1 MSESSAATPRVR
13 RVHIDTDPGLDDLLA
28 LALAL
33 ASPELSVEAITTV
46 AGNASIDAVTENTR
60 RFLALAGVDIPVGRG
75 ASGPLA
81 LSRVDAESFHGA
93 DGRGGVPIP
102 AIDGRPVPSAR
113 AVLRDSLAERHVDSL
128 VALGPLT
135 NVALLMREQPELL
148 RDVEL
153 VWMGGTLGAGNVT
166 AVSEFNAYADP
177 AAASLVLNSGNRTR
191 IVGLDVTRCVT
202 LRSGELPSDAFGP
215 GSMGRFLMAVLEA
228 QMVAEI
234 PLAGERLAVLHDPC
248 AICAAIAPDLFRYEE
263 KVLEIGVEE
272 GRERGRLQELP
283 TATGAS
289 IHYAVEV
296 HEVRLKQLFVQRLAE
311 WTRDEGT

>member
-1 MSESSAATPRVR
+1 MSDPSPTEARVR
-13 RVHIDTDPGLDDLLA
+13 RIHIDTDPGLDDLLA

-33 ASPELSVEAITTV
+33 ASPELSVEGITTV

-60 RFLALAGVDIPVGRG
+60 RFLALAGLDIPVGRG

-81 LSRVDAESFHGA
+81 LSRVSAESFHGA

-113 AVLRDSLAERHVDSL
+113 AVLRDSLLERRVDAL

-135 NVALLMREQPELL
+135 NVAVLMREQPELL

-166 AVSEFNAYADP
+166 PLAEFNAFADP
-177 AAASLVLNSGNRTR
+177 AAASLVLNSQSRIR
-191 IVGLDVTRCVT
+191 IVGLDVTQCVT
-202 LRSGELPSDAFGP
+202 LRPAELPSDGFGHS
-215 GSMGRFLMAVLEA
+215 SMGRFLSAVLEA
-228 QMVAEI
+228 QMEAEI

-248 AICAAIAPDLFRYEE
+248 AVCAAIGSDLFRYEE
-263 KVLEIGVEE
+263 KDLEIGVEE

-283 TATGAS
+283 AATGTGTS

-296 HEVRLKQLFVQRLAE
+296 HEVRLKGLFLQRLAD
-311 WTRDEGT
+311 WARG